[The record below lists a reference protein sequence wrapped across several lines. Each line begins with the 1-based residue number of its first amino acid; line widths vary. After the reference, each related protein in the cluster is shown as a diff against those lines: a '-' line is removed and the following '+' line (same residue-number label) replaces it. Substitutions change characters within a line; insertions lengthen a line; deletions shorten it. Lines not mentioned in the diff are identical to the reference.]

1 MQMGQKK
8 RDKNP
13 NVSQVCHVYGIPTDA
28 RQREQCHEGKRTIK
42 QIDERKREGTEE
54 EATINDLLFFNLQ
67 RLMIYFSL
75 FWSRA
80 RDFEIEWF

>member
-54 EATINDLLFFNLQ
+54 EATINDLLFFILVACA
-67 RLMIYFSL
+67 RLRNRMVLRSK
-75 FWSRA
+75 
-80 RDFEIEWF
+80 DD